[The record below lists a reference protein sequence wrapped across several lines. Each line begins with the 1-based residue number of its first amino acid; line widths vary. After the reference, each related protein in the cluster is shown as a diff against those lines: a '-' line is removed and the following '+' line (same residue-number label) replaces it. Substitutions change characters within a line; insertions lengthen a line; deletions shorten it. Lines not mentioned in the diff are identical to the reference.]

1 MCQPAIRK
9 SANMKLIYENA
20 VAQKLPR
27 LFIMVIALTPLL
39 LAITPMAFTPQP
51 ENWQAFLRMHSF
63 LVLPIE
69 LLAVFVLMHGGGSVV
84 QGWRSIPNVT
94 KVLIAIYAGVSI
106 YISFQP
112 PADAISA
119 AVGLSRV
126 GFAGL
131 LALALLGSAGFADR
145 EWRTFWAALGLGA
158 VAYYGVFAAYVMSN
172 TLTVQ
177 QWVGPFPGF
186 NNIRHVAFLGLI
198 GFGGGLG
205 FVLLGRNAHY
215 SRRLFVSSLV
225 LGTPGLAFILWTGSR
240 GPLLA
245 VIVATLCCFALFWNE
260 RRSTA
265 LYAFISIGLAVVIA
279 SLLPLPNP
287 IYGVWQAFGLAD
299 VKSET
304 LNAASSG
311 RLEIWQYTYEEAL
324 KRPLFGWGVNQYN
337 HFLPEARE
345 QLFHPHNYPVQLLFA
360 SGFGGAALLLVAV
373 LAFVLPRLRSITS
386 DGQKFNGAFALTLL
400 FYSLYDGILY
410 FAYPMMIFT
419 IVFIGCLQPPPAP
432 YRSD

>member
-1 MCQPAIRK
+1 
-9 SANMKLIYENA
+9 MKLIYENA

-205 FVLLGRNAHY
+205 FVLLSGNVRDLRKTLIA
-215 SRRLFVSSLV
+215 SLV
-225 LGTPGLAFILWTGSR
+225 LGVPALTFVLWTGSR

-245 VIVATLCCFALFWNE
+245 MTVATLCCFFLFWGR
-260 RRSTA
+260 RRSIAIYSLTSLA
-265 LYAFISIGLAVVIA
+265 LAIAIA
-279 SLLPLPNP
+279 SMLPLPNP
-287 IYGVWQAFGLAD
+287 IYGVLQAFGLAD
-299 VKSET
+299 VNSET

-311 RLEIWQYTYEEAL
+311 RLETWQYTFGKAL
-324 KRPLFGWGVNQYN
+324 ERPLFGWGVNQYN
-337 HFLPEARE
+337 HFLPDERE

-360 SGFGGAALLLVAV
+360 SGFGGTALLLLAVA
-373 LAFVLPRLRSITS
+373 AFVLPRLRHIYS
-386 DGQKFNGAFALTLL
+386 DSQKFNGALLLTLL
-400 FYSLYDGILY
+400 LYSLYDGILY

-432 YRSD
+432 DRSD

>member
-1 MCQPAIRK
+1 
-9 SANMKLIYENA
+9 MKLIPENA

-84 QGWRSIPNVT
+84 RGWRSIPNLS

-106 YISFQP
+106 YISVQP
-112 PADAISA
+112 PADAFSA
-119 AVGLSRV
+119 AVGLSRA

-145 EWRTFWAALGLGA
+145 EWRTFWAALAVGA

-198 GFGGGLG
+198 AFGGGLG
-205 FVLLGRNAHY
+205 YLLIADNAPSWH
-215 SRRLFVSSLV
+215 RDL
-225 LGTPGLAFILWTGSR
+225 LASFGFGIPALTFILWTGSR

-245 VIVATLCCFALFWNE
+245 LMFATLCCFALFW
-260 RRSTA
+260 RRRRCIA
-265 LYAFISIGLAVVIA
+265 PYAFISITLAIVIA

-299 VKSET
+299 VNSET

-311 RLEIWQYTYEEAL
+311 RLETWQYTFGKAL
-324 KRPLFGWGVNQYN
+324 ERPLFGWGVNQYN
-337 HFLPEARE
+337 HFLPDARE

-360 SGFGGAALLLVAV
+360 SGFGGTALLLLAV
-373 LAFVLPRLRSITS
+373 SAFVLPRLRYISS
-386 DGQKFNGAFALTLL
+386 DSQKFNGALLLTLL
-400 FYSLYDGILY
+400 LYSLYDGILY

-432 YRSD
+432 DRSD